1 MLTFYMVTISP
12 LTQPFLSID
21 HAELDLEGRGTEST
35 DFCYMHPIL
44 RWRRSALGSKHSF
57 YVLYINIFF

>member
-44 RWRRSALGSKHSF
+44 R
-57 YVLYINIFF
+57 